1 MSMLD
6 ATMRSILRSP
16 LHGMVSRKML
26 IVTVTGRKS
35 GRVYANPVGYVE
47 NDGDLLIGTA
57 AKWRRNLVPGEPVSI
72 TWRGRKTAA
81 DWEVIT
87 DEERIAEPYRI
98 VIAGNPA
105 HSKRSGVTLDGD
117 GSVNA
122 EQLRSALARGTAVV
136 RLRPLSAGS

>member
-1 MSMLD
+1 
-6 ATMRSILRSP
+6 MRSILRSP
-16 LHGMVSRKML
+16 LHGMVSKKML

-72 TWRGRKTAA
+72 TWRGRAGSA

-87 DEERIAEPYRI
+87 DAEEISEPYRVI
-98 VIAGNPA
+98 IAGNPS
-105 HSKRSGVTLDGD
+105 HRKRSGVTLDPD
-117 GSVNA
+117 GSVNP
-122 EQLRSALARGTAVV
+122 EQLRRAPDRGTAVV
-136 RLRPLSAGS
+136 RPRPRPSA

>member
-16 LHGMVSRKML
+16 LHGMVSKKML

-47 NDGDLLIGTA
+47 SGGDLLIGTA
-57 AKWRRNLVPGEPVSI
+57 AKWRRNLVPGEPVPI
-72 TWRGRKTAA
+72 TWRGRDTVA

-87 DEERIAEPYRI
+87 DEEEIAEPYRV
-98 VIAGNPA
+98 VIAGNPS
-105 HSKRSGVTLDGD
+105 HRKRSGVSLDAD
-117 GSVNA
+117 GNVDRD
-122 EQLRSALARGTAVV
+122 QLRGALARGAAVV
-136 RLRPLSAGS
+136 RLRPVPTA